1 MAFTFHK
8 LELYQDLRFSKTE
21 GPHVMKSETLSTA
34 VCKVTAR
41 DMEPVFEDYLTN
53 ETWCG
58 YGFIPGDE
66 SPDLPVP
73 DACIPAGTYLFMRM
87 TGLKMKKTC
96 CLKHQKPSLW
106 RASGRKNSLRKL
118 SIFVKYRRA
127 AGLFSSFSGVFFSIS

>member
-8 LELYQDLRFSKTE
+8 LELYQDLRFSKAE
-21 GPHVMKSETLSTA
+21 GPHVMKTETLSKA

-41 DMEPVFEDYLTN
+41 DMEPVFEDYITD

-73 DACIPAGTYLFMRM
+73 DACIPAGTYLFMQDDWKEDEKDLLLKASEALSLE
-87 TGLKMKKTC
+87 GLWQEKQLEETVYI
-96 CLKHQKPSLW
+96 
-106 RASGRKNSLRKL
+106 RKISEGSRTVFQL
-118 SIFVKYRRA
+118 FRRI
-127 AGLFSSFSGVFFSIS
+127 L

>member
-73 DACIPAGTYLFMRM
+73 DACIPAGTYLFMQDDWIEDEKDLLLKASEALSLE
-87 TGLKMKKTC
+87 GLWQEKQLEETVYI
-96 CLKHQKPSLW
+96 
-106 RASGRKNSLRKL
+106 RKISEGSRTVFQL
-118 SIFVKYRRA
+118 FRRI
-127 AGLFSSFSGVFFSIS
+127 L

>member
-1 MAFTFHK
+1 
-8 LELYQDLRFSKTE
+8 
-21 GPHVMKSETLSTA
+21 MKSETLSTA

-73 DACIPAGTYLFMRM
+73 DACIPAGTYLFMQDDWIEDEKELLLKASEALSLE
-87 TGLKMKKTC
+87 GLWQEKQLEETVYI
-96 CLKHQKPSLW
+96 
-106 RASGRKNSLRKL
+106 RKISEGSRTVFQL
-118 SIFVKYRRA
+118 FRRI
-127 AGLFSSFSGVFFSIS
+127 L